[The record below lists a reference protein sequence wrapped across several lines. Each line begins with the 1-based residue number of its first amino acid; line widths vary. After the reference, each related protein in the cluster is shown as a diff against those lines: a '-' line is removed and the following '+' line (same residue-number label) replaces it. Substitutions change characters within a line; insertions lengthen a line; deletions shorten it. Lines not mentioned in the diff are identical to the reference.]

1 MESKI
6 TIDVPEGYEAKE
18 EKTENGINIVFV
30 KKQDDDKEL
39 WFKSILDG
47 LTVYLNDRYPDS
59 VFYKKENEILFEL
72 CKSKNDD
79 KIYFFVNYEKVWSV
93 FYAKY
98 KMKYDDIQLFIKEQV
113 EKHLKLEGV
122 TPLVFHYPTPL
133 WWRNI

>member
-1 MESKI
+1 MENKI

-30 KKQDDDKEL
+30 KKQDDDKELWLKDDKEL

-72 CKSKNDD
+72 YKSKNDD
-79 KIYFFVNYEKVWSV
+79 KIYFLSI
-93 FYAKY
+93 
-98 KMKYDDIQLFIKEQV
+98 MKKFGAFFML
-113 EKHLKLEGV
+113 
-122 TPLVFHYPTPL
+122 
-133 WWRNI
+133 NIR